1 MKKILTILLTLFL
14 LSACSSAASDEGL
27 KVTFLAVGAADCIVI
42 ETENSTVIVDTAEAS
57 SSEDVLS
64 FLKSEGIETVDALF
78 ITHFDQDHVGGAAA
92 VLKALN
98 VEKVYTTY
106 LSEEKDSDEIDA
118 FYAALQELG
127 KEAEV
132 VSEQSSFTLDGV
144 TYTVYPPENGPY
156 KNDDSNNS
164 SLVIYVQY
172 EETSF
177 LLAGD
182 AEKDR
187 IKEIL
192 NYGLDC
198 DVLKMP
204 HHGRSEKNTE
214 ELLDS
219 CTPEYA
225 VITSSAEEPEDE
237 EVLEYLQERN
247 IAAYL
252 TRKGKVTV
260 LSDGKSLQ
268 VRQ

>member
-1 MKKILTILLTLFL
+1 MKKILTVLLALFL
-14 LSACSSAASDEGL
+14 LCACSDAAAEDAM
-27 KVTFLAVGAADCIVI
+27 KVTFLSVGAADCIVI
-42 ETENSTVIVDTAEAS
+42 ETADSTVIVDTAEAS
-57 SSEDVLS
+57 SSEKVLS
-64 FLKSEGIETVDALF
+64 FLKSEGIETVDVLF

-92 VLKALN
+92 VLEALN

-106 LSEEKDSDEIDA
+106 LSSEKDSEEIDA
-118 FYAALQELG
+118 FYAALEEQG

-132 VSEQSSFTLDGV
+132 VSEQFRLTLDGV

-164 SLVIYVQY
+164 SLVITLQY
-172 EETSF
+172 GETSF

-182 AEKDR
+182 AEKER

-192 NYGLDC
+192 EYGIDC

-204 HHGRSEKNTE
+204 HHGRLEKNTD

-219 CTPEYA
+219 VAPAYA
-225 VITSSAEEPEDE
+225 VITSSEEEPEDS

-252 TRKGKVTV
+252 TRKGSVTFY
-260 LSDGKSLQ
+260 SDGKDLQ
-268 VRQ
+268 LRQ